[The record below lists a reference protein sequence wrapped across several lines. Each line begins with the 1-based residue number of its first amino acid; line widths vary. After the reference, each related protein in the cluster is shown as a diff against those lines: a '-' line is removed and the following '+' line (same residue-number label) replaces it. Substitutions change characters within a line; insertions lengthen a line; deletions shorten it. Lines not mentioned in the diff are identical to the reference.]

1 MNFDNLNREFQ
12 EKNAAKKKNE
22 QAEPEFKP
30 ASNFS
35 EKALTEMMGIYLR
48 NMIGTGMIAVALPN
62 LVWLI
67 QKILHIGFNFFFLMA
82 ILLLWV
88 VGLLGICRIILA
100 IIVCGKIRLGE
111 FVWRQ
116 GRITGYKTAKRN
128 GPRSMLYIMV
138 DDKYYC
144 SFYGSPV
151 YRKGTDVYYIRMKEA
166 PLTQDMVISF

>member
-1 MNFDNLNREFQ
+1 MNFDNLSKGSVQPKQ
-12 EKNAAKKKNE
+12 EKK
-22 QAEPEFKP
+22 EPEFKP
-30 ASNFS
+30 ATNFS
-35 EKALTEMMGIYLR
+35 EKALSEMMGIYLR

-62 LVWLI
+62 IVWLI

-138 DDKYYC
+138 DDQYYC
-144 SFYGSPV
+144 SFYGSPI
-151 YRKGTDVYYIRMKEA
+151 YKKGTDVYYIRMKDA